1 MPQLTL
7 SLLLVPP
14 LLMLMIVLMTLM
26 TVMMP
31 KTIQETLCLL
41 ILL

>member
-1 MPQLTL
+1 MPLLTL

-14 LLMLMIVLMTLM
+14 LLMLMTVLKTLM

-31 KTIQETLCLL
+31 KTIQETLCQL
-41 ILL
+41 ISL